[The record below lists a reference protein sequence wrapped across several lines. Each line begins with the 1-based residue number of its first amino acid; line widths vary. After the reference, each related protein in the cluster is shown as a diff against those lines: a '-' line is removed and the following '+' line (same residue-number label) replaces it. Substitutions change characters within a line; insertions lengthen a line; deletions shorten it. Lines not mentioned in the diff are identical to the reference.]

1 MAKSTRKA
9 QDHREKKIAKGIEKK
24 SGVGIVD
31 SARVVEGTG
40 KQDYRP
46 SGKYKE
52 QLQVIGESLISVGF
66 NYVKDKNQ
74 HHKFK
79 HKTCRFC
86 QTSFPDTPSDHRTI
100 KNIVSTI
107 KRMCQVQCVPPIPL
121 DKLPAKLFTIKMAGL
136 VDKDVEELFPEG
148 SIKEITI
155 LDVLNEITKT
165 VTLSAQVDREI
176 REELRRIAD
185 QKGITLGDLIEDMK
199 EVYEKSQ

>member
-1 MAKSTRKA
+1 MKIMSKTKKRQDRK
-9 QDHREKKIAKGIEKK
+9 DKKIAKGIEKK

-136 VDKDVEELFPEG
+136 VETE
-148 SIKEITI
+148 KEWTI

-165 VTLSAQVDREI
+165 VTLSAQVDREM
-176 REELRRIAD
+176 REELRRMAD
-185 QKGITLGDLIEDMK
+185 KKGIHLGDLIEEMK
-199 EVYEKSQ
+199 EVYENTQ